1 MKKVL
6 WVSRHTMT
14 EDQIRDLKRALNDDF
29 ETICYKETVK
39 DISEITPF
47 IGSVDIIAAV
57 LPTELLADLF
67 EAAEGK
73 PVIQS
78 VSERVDTGR
87 IVKLPDGREE
97 KEFAFVHSRWQK
109 IVEFKLKVEN
119 F

>member
-1 MKKVL
+1 
-6 WVSRHTMT
+6 MT
-14 EDQIRDLKRALNDDF
+14 EDQIRDLNRALNDDF

-47 IGSVDIIAAV
+47 IRSADIIAAV

-67 EAAEGK
+67 EAADGK

-87 IVKLPDGREE
+87 IVRLPDGREE
-97 KEFAFVHSRWQK
+97 KEFAFIHSCWQR
-109 IVEFKLKVEN
+109 IVELKLIIQK